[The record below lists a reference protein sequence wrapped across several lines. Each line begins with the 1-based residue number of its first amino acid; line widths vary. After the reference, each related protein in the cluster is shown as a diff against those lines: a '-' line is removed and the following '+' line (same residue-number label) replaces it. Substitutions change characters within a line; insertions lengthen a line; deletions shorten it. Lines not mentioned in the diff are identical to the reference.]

1 VASYTRGE
9 VLLEQLRYIIGEA
22 AFDKGMLL
30 YFNTWK
36 FKHPNTNDFFRVMEK
51 ASGLE
56 LDWFKEYFVHTTHTI
71 DYALEEMSGKTL
83 ILRRIGNMPMPLDVT
98 VKTKNGQVLNFYIPL
113 EMMRGEKKGDRFF
126 SDFKVMKD
134 WPWTNPTYML
144 DIGVSIND
152 IDEVKID
159 TSGRLADTN
168 KTNDVFP
175 RVTVIEPPT
184 K

>member
-1 VASYTRGE
+1 
-9 VLLEQLRYIIGEA
+9 
-22 AFDKGMLL
+22 
-30 YFNTWK
+30 
-36 FKHPNTNDFFRVMEK
+36 
-51 ASGLE
+51 
-56 LDWFKEYFVHTTHTI
+56 
-71 DYALEEMSGKTL
+71 
-83 ILRRIGNMPMPLDVT
+83 
-98 VKTKNGQVLNFYIPL
+98 
-113 EMMRGEKKGDRFF
+113 MMRGEKKGDRFF